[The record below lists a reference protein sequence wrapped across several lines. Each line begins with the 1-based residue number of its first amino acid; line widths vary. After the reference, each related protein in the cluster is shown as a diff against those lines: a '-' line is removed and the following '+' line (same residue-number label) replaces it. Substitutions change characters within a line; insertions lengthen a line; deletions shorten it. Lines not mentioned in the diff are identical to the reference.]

1 MKKQTTSNKPQ
12 LCIFASS
19 LFRIYIFAT
28 PDALSLS
35 LMEESR
41 KTHDFVR
48 TEASTEKTE
57 DMDDDIL
64 AWISLEDETVGE
76 LMMLLDDEEKSRPVE
91 EKVKFIED
99 PYSSAV
105 VFQSSSSYVTI
116 NGNEESCGSS
126 FSESDSSMMAS
137 VDMNGARIK
146 VMEID
151 CETVDKWKMWSE
163 ERLMKEEEE
172 VSGVSE
178 GIMSWDEDD
187 LARFIGDEE

>member
-1 MKKQTTSNKPQ
+1 
-12 LCIFASS
+12 
-19 LFRIYIFAT
+19 
-28 PDALSLS
+28 
-35 LMEESR
+35 MEESR
-41 KTHDFVR
+41 NTHEFVR
-48 TEASTEKTE
+48 TEASTEKRQRPAAG

-64 AWISLEDETVGE
+64 AWISLEEETVGE

-105 VFQSSSSYVTI
+105 IFQSSSSYVTI

-151 CETVDKWKMWSE
+151 SETVEKWKMWSE
-163 ERLMKEEEE
+163 DGLMKEEEEEE
-172 VSGVSE
+172 VSGVLD
-178 GIMSWDEDD
+178 GIISWDEDD
-187 LARFIGDEE
+187 LARFVGDEEQIIWNFVWQNGNG

>member
-1 MKKQTTSNKPQ
+1 
-12 LCIFASS
+12 
-19 LFRIYIFAT
+19 
-28 PDALSLS
+28 
-35 LMEESR
+35 MEESR